1 MKKRSLTVAGHQT
14 SVSLEDPFWQALTD
28 IARQRNQ
35 SIAELVGDIDAH
47 ADGSGLSSRIRLYIL
62 AYYQRQLAEQKAP
75 AS

>member
-14 SVSLEDPFWQALTD
+14 SISLEDPFWQALTD

-35 SIAELVGDIDAH
+35 SIAELVGHIDAH

-62 AYYQRQLAEQKAP
+62 AYYQRQLAEQNAP
-75 AS
+75 SS